1 MHNGGVDFDVRKDD
15 IYDDADNDKDNVVD
29 EQSAVQ
35 PEQLPGGVQGQ
46 QGRAQLNVLNSCEI
60 KMFNPNLYKV
70 IVNEL
75 YT

>member
-1 MHNGGVDFDVRKDD
+1 MHNGGVDFDVGKDD

-46 QGRAQLNVLNSCEI
+46 QGRVQHNVLNREI